1 MDAKGWALLAVGTG
15 VGVCLV
21 LVSGAVRD
29 AALDAVDAVAG
40 WWWDLLDAV
49 RRFLFLV
56 GTLVLVG
63 LALWAV
69 VALVL
74 PRLAE
79 K

>member
-1 MDAKGWALLAVGTG
+1 MDARGWALLVVGAAVGA
-15 VGVCLV
+15 CLA

-29 AALDAVDAVAG
+29 AVLDAVDVLAG
-40 WWWDLLDAV
+40 WWWDLVDAV
-49 RRFLFLV
+49 RRFVVQV
-56 GTLVLVG
+56 GTLLLVG
-63 LALWAV
+63 LSLWAV